1 MLEPEE
7 IRNSLRYMTQRL
19 LSLEKANTVGYL
31 AEFKRFI
38 DYMER
43 TDDLTRELARFFHNH
58 PDADPVAWYQRSTR
72 ENALAPF
79 PGDRYGRLSLAY
91 QLVFAIAK
99 EKIDVMWLAGNF
111 FDGNNIGEKFHRWKE
126 SSVYPFAEEL
136 TAMANRKIEGLT
148 DEKGKQDVYAFVY
161 AFLVADPDVKEEKKD
176 ERIPAGHPLAA
187 EMSELDLA
195 LGRLDRMGLPESD
208 SENLHADVDILHLEI
223 SKHRPRKERVL
234 RILGDLSAWD
244 VLAKAANEARAAA
257 QDKL

>member
-1 MLEPEE
+1 MLEPSE

-43 TDDLTRELARFFHNH
+43 TDDLTRELAHFFHGH
-58 PDADPVAWYQRSTR
+58 PDADPLAWYQRSMR

-79 PGDRYGRLSLAY
+79 PGDRYGRLSLTY
-91 QLVFAIAK
+91 QIVFAIAK

-111 FDGNNIGEKFHRWKE
+111 FGGNNIGEKFHRWKE

-136 TAMANRKIEGLT
+136 TAMSNRKIDELT
-148 DEKGKQDVYAFVY
+148 DAAAKKDVYAFVH
-161 AFLVADPDVKEEKKD
+161 AFLVTDPDVKEKAAD
-176 ERIPAGHPLAA
+176 ERIPEGHPLAA
-187 EMSELDLA
+187 EMKELDLA

-208 SENLHADVDILHLEI
+208 SENLHADVDILHLELG
-223 SKHRPRKERVL
+223 KHRPRKERVI

-244 VLAKAANEARAAA
+244 VLTKAANEARGAA
-257 QDKL
+257 QEKL